1 MSESAHNQPYKT
13 LGLRLKMLREKLNMS
28 LSEVSDAI
36 EINLDLL
43 TRIEEGK
50 DCPAEDVFLLLMAYL
65 KTPDEEAAKLWDL
78 AGYSKEPASPQNI
91 LEDIAA
97 AKPIVMLMQPDN
109 RIIYTDAVNAT
120 VNSRG
125 VVMNFLQ
132 DHGQGHHVSVSRVGM
147 SKDQAQNVIE
157 VLQKTLGV
165 TSQKPKS
172 LPAPNK
178 NDIKKDSIW
187 LKRNDQ
193 TNEQQ

>member
-28 LSEVSDAI
+28 LSEVSDAV
-36 EINLDLL
+36 EINPDLL

-78 AGYSKEPASPQNI
+78 AGYSKEPTQTQNI
-91 LEDIAA
+91 LDDIAA

-132 DHGQGHHVSVSRVGM
+132 DHGQGRHVSVSRVGM

-165 TSQKPKS
+165 SNQKPKS